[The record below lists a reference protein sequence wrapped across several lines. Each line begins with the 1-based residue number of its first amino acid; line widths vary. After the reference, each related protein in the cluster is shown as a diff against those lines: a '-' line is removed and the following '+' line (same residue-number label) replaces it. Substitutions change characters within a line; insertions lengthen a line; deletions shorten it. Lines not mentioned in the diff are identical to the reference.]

1 MYFKGSMTF
10 FRCKYNNYLP
20 YKEILWKKKR
30 QNGVIIGIFVMA

>member
-20 YKEILWKKKR
+20 YKEILWKKKDKM
-30 QNGVIIGIFVMA
+30 V